1 MKALVLLLA
10 LASFSYAQMYSSV
23 SDGRYS
29 FGQYD
34 TRSGFFS
41 GRSGDGSAYFG
52 TYSPKTG
59 FHSGYSNGRYYLG
72 YGPSF
77 LP

>member
-1 MKALVLLLA
+1 MKALAILLA
-10 LASFSYAQMYSSV
+10 LAHLGHAQMYSSV

-41 GRSGDGSAYFG
+41 GRGRDGGAYFG
-52 TYSPKTG
+52 TYNPKTG